1 MGEAYLQTPYAKFN
15 RHKERGTYDAETIH
29 NLINTTSVLHV
40 SFTTPDSPFPVLL
53 PMIGQ
58 IGTYAG
64 DASPHLYLHGYVSSR
79 IMNVTSS
86 ASSSSS
92 SSAGLPMTVSATKV
106 DGLVLALSPFS
117 HSYNYRSA
125 VVFGRA
131 TVLPSLGA
139 DKRTPDPEA
148 LWAMELITDAVVPGR
163 WAHTRVPPTG
173 AEMQSTRILKVAIE
187 SATAKVRVGPPKD
200 ERHDLKDP
208 EVVGK
213 VWAGVVPIWE
223 FFGEPVPSG
232 YEGGKGLELPEHV
245 GAFVKN
251 ENRNAQEYAVGVA
264 SEEIGGEEDE

>member
-1 MGEAYLQTPYAKFN
+1 
-15 RHKERGTYDAETIH
+15 
-29 NLINTTSVLHV
+29 
-40 SFTTPDSPFPVLL
+40 
-53 PMIGQ
+53 MIGQ

-173 AEMQSTRILKVAIE
+173 AETQSTRILKVAIE
-187 SATAKVRVGPPKD
+187 SVSTPVLESEIWWGTDVLSCRRRPRSG
-200 ERHDLKDP
+200 
-208 EVVGK
+208 
-213 VWAGVVPIWE
+213 WARRRTRGMT
-223 FFGEPVPSG
+223 
-232 YEGGKGLELPEHV
+232 
-245 GAFVKN
+245 
-251 ENRNAQEYAVGVA
+251 
-264 SEEIGGEEDE
+264 